1 MIPARPRIDT
11 APARALIATALAP
24 SVDRLQDCR
33 DAAGSGVRVEEIHQA
48 RVATRRLRSNLKN
61 LRTVMSESDDGND
74 VRSEL
79 AWIGGLLGAVRD
91 ADVLRGVL
99 DRSTEGAPEE
109 LTSGTASVFSALDG
123 ERDRALAVL
132 TAAVESQRF
141 NALLERLRVLVV
153 DPPVGDDLDL
163 APFAVMEP
171 AWRALQ
177 RAVEALERDPAD
189 PALHDVRI
197 LTKQVRYAA
206 EMFIPTA
213 GEGAQRFARRAAR
226 VQDALGVHQDAVVA
240 VAWLLARSRTDPDV
254 ALAVGWLAG
263 RSAAVRDSSRDVWR
277 APWASLARPK
287 ARFW

>member
-1 MIPARPRIDT
+1 MRPARTHTDA
-11 APARALIATALAP
+11 APARAIIATALAP
-24 SVDRLQDCR
+24 SIDRLRDCR
-33 DAAGSGVRVEEIHQA
+33 GVAGSGVRVEEVHQA

-61 LRTVMSESDDGND
+61 LRAVLHDHDD
-74 VRSEL
+74 VRAEL

-99 DRSTEGAPEE
+99 DRLGVGSPDE
-109 LTSGTASVFSALDG
+109 LAGGTISAFAALDR
-123 ERDRALAVL
+123 ERDRALAAL
-132 TAAVESQRF
+132 TVAVESQRF
-141 NALLERLRVLVV
+141 DRLLERLEALVA
-153 DPPVGDDLDL
+153 DPPVGEDRDI

-171 AWRALQ
+171 AWRALK
-177 RAVEALERDPAD
+177 RAVDALDRDPAD

-197 LTKQVRYAA
+197 LTKQARYAA

-213 GEGAQRFARRAAR
+213 GDDAQRFARRAAR

-240 VAWLLARSRTDPDV
+240 VAWLLAHRTDDPDV

-263 RSAAVRDSSRDVWR
+263 RSAAVRDASRDAWR
-277 APWASLARPK
+277 APWAALTRPK